1 MWLHQGNLEQKKTPT
16 CRHEFYK
23 SGYNGRSMAKTR
35 VALTMSLLLILTHSS
50 SLVAADSHEESIIW
64 GVSYDW
70 SHFEGDTLN
79 MTGVDVN
86 EVNRDMRDAAD
97 YAGFVLDYDQV
108 LTGTTQLFVESW
120 DDTGEYAVMD
130 IDGTSHPV
138 NKRITE
144 LTIRHGS
151 LADTGLASRWTDD
164 SEDIDVWSNAY
175 QDTLA
180 VVNAHYV
187 EYVDDNL
194 TVYGADLT
202 MNGDFSI
209 SMGFDVEVDIR
220 AANETLEPEVS
231 ADALLGFSI
240 PTLTSNWRVF
250 EPLEYHFMLE
260 SEPTSSSAEQADAE
274 FSEEEMAIGKEF
286 NDAGHING
294 SFSSLSSYSLELS
307 AAGLPTEEVDIDI
320 DVFNVELSD
329 NIPDNGIFFEEMNL
343 IAGAIWGMDCPPMMG
358 SETVVVDSEDIEVQ
372 CGLSSP
378 IPWGMAAMMGISM
391 LHSFD
396 SGITQ
401 LIDVISAQIEDWAEE
416 SGLSGE
422 SDSFICDNGNEIP
435 SEWVDDGEDDC
446 GDGSDEEDSSD
457 GTFYCDNGNE
467 IPSEWV
473 DDGEDDCGD
482 GSDESGTLSTNKY
495 EKMFDALMDS
505 NLEKTIDAFADK
517 LERLVED
524 NIPSDPLYDL
534 EDACGTMLWT
544 TEDSR
549 VIGIALILEG
559 RVLLGPSVSNVMEH
573 PVSLNIE
580 YLDGESAR
588 DAKAGTV
595 TLTDINEMAPQ
606 SKHNIE
612 ELYQI
617 LGPEYI
623 PGLDMTDSDGDG
635 SIDFFDSDD
644 DNDGISDWEDPD
656 PRELSEED
664 SALPSLGLVA
674 VLSILASAAILSP
687 RREN

>member
-1 MWLHQGNLEQKKTPT
+1 
-16 CRHEFYK
+16 
-23 SGYNGRSMAKTR
+23 MAKTR

-120 DDTGEYAVMD
+120 DDTGEYAVTD

-250 EPLEYHFMLE
+250 DPLEYHFMLE

-401 LIDVISAQIEDWAEE
+401 LIDVITAQIEDWAEE

-422 SDSFICDNGNEIP
+422 SDSFI
-435 SEWVDDGEDDC
+435 
-446 GDGSDEEDSSD
+446 
-457 GTFYCDNGNE
+457 CDNGNE

-559 RVLLGPSVSNVMEH
+559 RVLLGPSVSNMMEH

-656 PRELSEED
+656 PRELSGED